1 MPLPWRGGADNAFPG
16 GTSAL
21 HFATGSVASR
31 VMAERKGKTKK
42 KAPSGA
48 KWTHARIPIPA
59 VAEEAVA
66 ALCLELGAPG
76 VQTGERDLRRK
87 EASTAWPTR
96 IRIEAWFPPAVPR
109 AQLKRALV
117 SGLKRIHDS
126 FPGVSPERVELVPF
140 EVGDYGESWREN
152 FPPLRIGRSFLVTPS
167 WHQVDA
173 GRRHRIEIDP
183 GQAFGTGHH
192 STTRGC
198 LLAIEE
204 ECSRHTVKSGLDIG
218 TGSGVLAIAL
228 RRLGVPR
235 VVAID
240 NDPLAVAATEAAVE
254 ANDCAPI
261 RIGAKFSDARGHYDL
276 VVANLYSGLHV
287 KLAKNIAA
295 RVAPGGSL
303 IISGLLERQE
313 DEVRKALRAQGMRL
327 RRRRVIA
334 TWVTLTLGR
343 TKPG

>member
-1 MPLPWRGGADNAFPG
+1 M
-16 GTSAL
+16 
-21 HFATGSVASR
+21 V
-31 VMAERKGKTKK
+31 ERKGTKTK
-42 KAPSGA
+42 APASPRGKPRRKTSA
-48 KWTHARIPIPA
+48 GETWTHAQIPVPA

-87 EASTAWPTR
+87 EASSALPTR
-96 IRIEAWFPPAVPR
+96 IRIDAWFPPAVSR
-109 AQLKRALV
+109 ARLKHALV
-117 SGLKRIHDS
+117 SGLKRIHAS
-126 FPGVSPERVELVPF
+126 FPGVAPERVKLTPF
-140 EVGDYGESWREN
+140 VVGDYGESWREN

-167 WHQVDA
+167 WHAVEA

-204 ECSRHTVKSGLDIG
+204 ECSRRSVKSALDIG

-228 RRLGVPR
+228 RRLGVHR

-254 ANDCAPI
+254 ANECAPV
-261 RIGAKFSDARGHYDL
+261 RVGAKFSEARGRYDL

-303 IISGLLERQE
+303 IVSGLLERQE
-313 DEVRKALRAQGMRL
+313 NEVREALRAQGLRL
-327 RRRRVIA
+327 RRRRAIA

-343 TKPG
+343 AKATD